1 MIKIDFTFE
10 SKYGLFADALLLP
23 EDHGLSDAEIEAI
36 KQQRFDAWIDIIE
49 NPPQD
54 DEEV

>member
-1 MIKIDFTFE
+1 MIKIDFTFD
-10 SKYGLFADALLLP
+10 SKYGQFADALHLP
-23 EDHGLSDAEIEAI
+23 DEHGLSDSEIEAI